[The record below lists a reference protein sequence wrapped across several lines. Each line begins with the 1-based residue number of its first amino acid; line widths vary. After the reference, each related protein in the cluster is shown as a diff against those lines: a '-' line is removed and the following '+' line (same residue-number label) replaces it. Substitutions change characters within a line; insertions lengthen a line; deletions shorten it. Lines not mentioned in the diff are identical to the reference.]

1 MNGKRSQL
9 AMECEA
15 AQSFSVVVV
24 VLLGAEMVRGVSV
37 RTHDTVPA
45 SMGMSAASRFW
56 HEGASVCHIYW
67 GEQTHQRVVTEWIWG

>member
-45 SMGMSAASRFW
+45 SMGMSAASRF
-56 HEGASVCHIYW
+56 
-67 GEQTHQRVVTEWIWG
+67 